1 MSYIDELGKKAKS
14 AAKNSAM
21 LSQSL
26 KNDILATIAAM
37 LENGRDE
44 IKKANELDITAA
56 HENNMAASMVD
67 RLTLTDA
74 RIDGMAEGVRQ
85 VAALPDPVGKI
96 LGGNT
101 LPNGL
106 TVIKKSVPLGVI
118 GIIFESRPNV
128 TVDAGCL
135 CLKAGNTVIL
145 RGGSDAINSNKCLV
159 GIMRA
164 AAEKHG
170 VNPDIVQLVENTSR
184 DTATE
189 LMKANEYVDVL
200 IPRGGGGL
208 INAVIKNATVPV
220 IQTGEGNCHVYVD
233 PGTGRLHHVYVD
245 RFADIDMAVDIVDN
259 AKTQRP
265 SVCNAIEN
273 VLVHKNIAEGF
284 LKKLAERWNGNVTFV
299 GDEASSAYITLEK
312 IADDEDYRRE
322 FLDLKIAVK
331 IVDDIDEAIAHINRF
346 GTGHS
351 ECIVTEYLRNAEKFQ
366 REVDAAAVYVN
377 ASTRFT
383 DGFEFGLGAEIG
395 ISTQKLH
402 VRGPMGLEALTTF
415 KYLVNGNGQTRG

>member
-170 VNPDIVQLVENTSR
+170 VNPDIVQLVEDTSR

-233 PGTGRLHHVYVD
+233 H
-245 RFADIDMAVDIVDN
+245 FADIDMAVDIVDN

-284 LKKLAERWNGNVTFV
+284 LKKLAERWNGKVTFV

-331 IVDDIDEAIAHINRF
+331 TVDDIDEAIAHINRF

>member
-1 MSYIDELGKKAKS
+1 MEYIEQLGVNAKAAEPLVSSMGTNEKNRAL
-14 AAKNSAM
+14 AAISEA
-21 LSQSL
+21 LR
-26 KNDILATIAAM
+26 THVT
-37 LENGRDE
+37 E
-44 IKKANELDITAA
+44 IIGANQLDI
-56 HENNMAASMVD
+56 ENARKNGMSEAMID
-67 RLTLTDA
+67 RLTLTEA
-74 RIDGMAEGVRQ
+74 RIEGMAEGVDK
-85 VAALPDPVGKI
+85 VISLPDPIGAVI
-96 LGGNT
+96 GGSD

-106 TVIKKSVPLGVI
+106 HVIKKRVPIGTI

-128 TVDAGCL
+128 TVDAAAL
-135 CLKAGNTVIL
+135 CFKAGNAVIL
-145 RGGSDAINSNKCLV
+145 RGGSDAINSNKALV
-159 GIMRA
+159 GLMRTA
-164 AAEKHG
+164 LESAGADR
-170 VNPDIVQLVENTSR
+170 NSIQLVEDTSR
-184 DTATE
+184 EVANAM
-189 LMKANEYVDVL
+189 MKLNKYIDLL

-208 INAVIKNATVPV
+208 IRAVINNATVPV
-220 IQTGEGNCHVYVD
+220 IQTGEGNC
-233 PGTGRLHHVYVD
+233 HVYVD

-284 LKKLAERWNGNVTFV
+284 LKKLAERWNGKVTFV

-331 IVDDIDEAIAHINRF
+331 IVEDIDEAIAHINRF

-415 KYLVNGNGQTRG
+415 KYLVNGNGQIRG